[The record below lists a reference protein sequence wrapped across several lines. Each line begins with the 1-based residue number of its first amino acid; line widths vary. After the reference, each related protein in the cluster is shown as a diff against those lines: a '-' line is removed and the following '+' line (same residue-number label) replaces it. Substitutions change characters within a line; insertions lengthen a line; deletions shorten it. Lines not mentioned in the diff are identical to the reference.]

1 MFRKFSNA
9 LKIAQNIPSDLTV
22 KFSLLNVSKGKLCF
36 SCRIYDILNGKI
48 TIFFFFKADL
58 CSRTCE
64 FVRTVLIVQVEFVIG
79 FNFSYGI
86 YYLMTKM
93 VLIFHIPESVVRL
106 KSHGVRLKDDIYR
119 YFRVS
124 LSITSET

>member
-9 LKIAQNIPSDLTV
+9 LKISQNILSDLNV

-36 SCRIYDILNGKI
+36 SGRIYDILNGKI

-58 CSRTCE
+58 CWRTCQ

-86 YYLMTKM
+86 YYLMMKM
-93 VLIFHIPESVVRL
+93 ALIFHIPES
-106 KSHGVRLKDDIYR
+106 KTTNY
-119 YFRVS
+119 
-124 LSITSET
+124 

>member
-9 LKIAQNIPSDLTV
+9 LKISQNIFSDLTV
-22 KFSLLNVSKGKLCF
+22 KFPLLHVSKGKLCF
-36 SCRIYDILNGKI
+36 SGRIYDILNGKI

-86 YYLMTKM
+86 YYLMMKM
-93 VLIFHIPESVVRL
+93 ALIFHIPES
-106 KSHGVRLKDDIYR
+106 KTTNY
-119 YFRVS
+119 
-124 LSITSET
+124 

>member
-36 SCRIYDILNGKI
+36 SCRIHDILNGKI
-48 TIFFFFKADL
+48 TIVFFFFFFFKADL

-64 FVRTVLIVQVEFVIG
+64 FVRTVLIVQVEFVLRVIG
-79 FNFSYGI
+79 Q
-86 YYLMTKM
+86 
-93 VLIFHIPESVVRL
+93 FHQGS
-106 KSHGVRLKDDIYR
+106 
-119 YFRVS
+119 
-124 LSITSET
+124 